1 MLMDAV
7 LTLQRNIARAWTDAT
22 AELTGLADAH
32 PAPVLAPTPRDVVA
46 TEGTASLLRFRPP
59 ADRPPSADGALPLLL
74 VPSLINRWYV
84 MDLREGASLCAA
96 LVAGGV
102 DTWCLDWGVPEDEDR
117 HRSWTDVLD
126 RLARMVRRVKRETGA
141 AKVGLLGYCMGGTL
155 STIHTA
161 LHPDDIA
168 LLVDLA
174 GPIDFR
180 EGGMLRRMVDPR
192 WFDADAIADAGNVAP
207 SQMQAGFVALRPTL
221 DVAKWVNLPDLAGDA
236 RAQTSF
242 KALDAWASDNIPF
255 PGEAYR
261 TYIRDLYQ
269 ANVLVEKT
277 HHVRGQRVDLARIT
291 CPALAIV
298 ADRDAICP
306 CDSATALVAQ
316 VSSKDTHVLRV
327 AGGHV
332 GAVVGGRAAREMYPA
347 LVEWLRPRLAI
358 PALH

>member
-1 MLMDAV
+1 MIDAIAS
-7 LTLQRNIARAWTDAT
+7 LQRNIARAW
-22 AELTGLADAH
+22 AEALVPQPPL
-32 PAPVLAPTPRDVVA
+32 VLAPTPRDVAA
-46 TEGTASLLRFRPP
+46 TEGSARLLRFR
-59 ADRPPSADGALPLLL
+59 SASGASPQGTPILL
-74 VPSLINRWYV
+74 VPSMINRWYV
-84 MDLREGASLCAA
+84 LDLRAGASLVSA
-96 LVAGGV
+96 LVDGGLDV
-102 DTWCLDWGVPEDEDR
+102 WCLDWGIPEDEDR
-117 HRSWTDVLD
+117 YRSWSDVLD
-126 RLARMVRRVKRETGA
+126 RLARIVRRVKRETGA
-141 AKVGLLGYCMGGTL
+141 DKIGLLGYCMGGTL
-155 STIHTA
+155 AAIHAA
-161 LHPDDIA
+161 LHNDDVA

-174 GPIDFR
+174 GPIDFSK
-180 EGGMLRRMVDPR
+180 GGMLRRMVDPR

-207 SQMQAGFVALRPTL
+207 SQMQAGFAALRPTL
-221 DVAKWVNLPDLAGDA
+221 DLAKAVSLPELAGDEKA
-236 RAQTSF
+236 KTAYR
-242 KALDAWASDNIPF
+242 ALDAWASDNIPF

-269 ANVLVEKT
+269 ANGLVEKS

-306 CDSATALVAQ
+306 CDSATALVEH

-347 LVEWLRPRLAI
+347 LVEWLRPRLAL

>member
-1 MLMDAV
+1 M
-7 LTLQRNIARAWTDAT
+7 QRNIARAWAQAA
-22 AELTGLADAH
+22 AELTGLAEAH
-32 PAPVLAPTPRDVVA
+32 PTPVLAPTPRDVVA
-46 TEGTASLLRFRPP
+46 TEGTASLLRFRAPR
-59 ADRPPSADGALPLLL
+59 DRATGGIPLLL
-74 VPSLINRWYV
+74 VPSMINRWYV

-102 DTWCLDWGVPEDEDR
+102 DTWCLDWGIPEDEDR

-126 RLARMVRRVKRETGA
+126 RLARMVRRVKRATGA
-141 AKVGLLGYCMGGTL
+141 TKVGLLGYCMGGTL
-155 STIHTA
+155 STIHAA
-161 LHPDDIA
+161 LHNDDLA

-174 GPIDFR
+174 GPIDFSQ
-180 EGGMLRRMVDPR
+180 GGMLRRMVDPR

-207 SQMQAGFVALRPTL
+207 SQMQAGFTALRPTL
-221 DVAKWVNLPDLAGDA
+221 DLAKYIHLPELIGDPK
-236 RAQTSF
+236 AQTSF

-261 TYIRDLYQ
+261 TYITELYQ
-269 ANVLVEKT
+269 QNALIHGT
-277 HHVRGQRVDLARIT
+277 HYVRGRRVDLKDIT

-306 CDSATALVAQ
+306 CDSATALV
-316 VSSKDTHVLRV
+316 THVGSTDTKVIKV

-332 GAVVGGRAAREMYPA
+332 GAVVGSRAAREMYPA

-358 PALH
+358 APPH

>member
-1 MLMDAV
+1 MVDAIAS
-7 LTLQRNIARAWTDAT
+7 LQRNIARAW
-22 AELTGLADAH
+22 AEALVPQPPL
-32 PAPVLAPTPRDVVA
+32 VLAPTPRDVVA
-46 TEGTASLLRFRPP
+46 TEGTARLLRFR
-59 ADRPPSADGALPLLL
+59 SARGAAPQGTPLLL
-74 VPSLINRWYV
+74 VPSMINRWYV
-84 MDLREGASLCAA
+84 MDLRAGASLVAA
-96 LVAGGV
+96 LVDGGLDV
-102 DTWCLDWGVPEDEDR
+102 WCLDWGIPEDEDR
-117 HRSWTDVLD
+117 YRSWTDVLD

-141 AKVGLLGYCMGGTL
+141 DKTGLLGYCMGGTL
-155 STIHTA
+155 AAIHAA
-161 LHPDDIA
+161 LHNDDVA

-174 GPIDFR
+174 GPIDFSK
-180 EGGMLRRMVDPR
+180 GGMLRRMVDPR

-207 SQMQAGFVALRPTL
+207 SQMQAGFAALRPTL
-221 DVAKWVNLPDLAGDA
+221 DLAKAVSLPDLAGDEKA
-236 RAQTSF
+236 KLAYR
-242 KALDAWASDNIPF
+242 ALDAWASDNIPF

-269 ANVLVEKT
+269 ANGLVEKS
-277 HHVRGQRVDLARIT
+277 HRVRGQLVDLARIT

-306 CDSATALVAQ
+306 CDSATALVEH

-347 LVEWLRPRLAI
+347 LVEWLRPRLAV